1 MDDPVMI
8 GSGVTFDRASIEHW
22 FKICETRAEEAH
34 HDLEDSDYDYDSY
47 FKCPETL

>member
-8 GSGVTFDRASIEHW
+8 SSGVTFDRTNIEQW
-22 FKICETRAEEAH
+22 FKICETRAEED
-34 HDLEDSDYDYDSY
+34 HDVEDSDYNYDSY